1 MEHHRWESQHEIIL
15 KRWAEIASCYS
26 WMHDR
31 AYREFKVKN
40 MYYAIPVIILSTLTG
55 TANFAQQSIPE
66 KHRAIAVMVIGSL
79 NLISGL
85 ITTLAQFFKVNE
97 LQEAHRSSSIL
108 FSKFSR
114 NISIELN
121 LPITD
126 RSHDGVTFLEHSRQ
140 EYNRLVEQ
148 SPTIPTTVLSKF
160 NSKFR
165 KSHITK
171 PTISKLSTIEIYH
184 DEEYQAHKELTL
196 KKKQDEIDENERLM
210 EHRKTM
216 TNLENIKQQMSFK
229 IQNPLK
235 SHLDS
240 SSLSDVDCVDSE
252 YSDTEIK
259 EKNTV
264 LNSINTIE
272 KNKQEGNI
280 EMVATEMADKAIT
293 NAKNKIKE
301 LNEIGENDTN
311 IV

>member
-1 MEHHRWESQHEIIL
+1 MEHHRWEPQHELIL

-31 AYREFKVKN
+31 AYREFQVKN

-66 KHRAIAVMVIGSL
+66 RHREYAVMAIGSL
-79 NLISGL
+79 NLLSGL

-97 LQEAHRSSSIL
+97 LQEAHRTSSIV

-114 NISIELN
+114 NISVELN
-121 LPITD
+121 LPISD
-126 RSHDGVTFLEHSRQ
+126 RAHDGVTFLEHSRQ
-140 EYNRLVEQ
+140 EYNRMIEQ

-165 KSHITK
+165 KSHIAK
-171 PTISKLSTIEIYH
+171 PTISKLTEIEIYH
-184 DEEYQAHKELTL
+184 DEEYQAHKELSQ
-196 KKKQDEIDENERLM
+196 KKKKEEEEETERLA

-216 TNLENIKQQMSFK
+216 ANLENIKQQMSFK
-229 IQNPLK
+229 ITNPMK

-240 SSLSDVDCVDSE
+240 TSLSGEETEDISDNDSNNNN
-252 YSDTEIK
+252 EIISSV
-259 EKNTV
+259 NQ
-264 LNSINTIE
+264 IE
-272 KNKQEGNI
+272 KNKQDNI
-280 EMVATEMADKAIT
+280 EMIASEITNEVIT

-301 LNEIGENDTN
+301 INEINEIDTD

>member
-1 MEHHRWESQHEIIL
+1 MEHHRWEPQHELIL

-31 AYREFKVKN
+31 AYREYKVKN

-66 KHRAIAVMVIGSL
+66 KHRPIAIMVIGSL
-79 NLISGL
+79 NLLSGL

-97 LQEAHRSSSIL
+97 LQEAHRSSNML

-114 NISIELN
+114 NISVELN

-126 RSHDGVTFLEHSRQ
+126 RSHDGVTFLENCRQ
-140 EYNRLVEQ
+140 EYNRLIEQ
-148 SPTIPTTVLSKF
+148 SPSIPTTVLSTFNYKF
-160 NSKFR
+160 K

-171 PTISKLSTIEIYH
+171 PTISKLAEVEIYH
-184 DEEYQAHKELTL
+184 DHEYQAQKEMKQR
-196 KKKQDEIDENERLM
+196 KKEEEEEETERLA

-216 TNLENIKQQMSFK
+216 ANLENIKQQISFK
-229 IQNPLK
+229 IPNPMK

-240 SSLSDVDCVDSE
+240 TSLSGEETEYISDNDSNNNNDII
-252 YSDTEIK
+252 SSV
-259 EKNTV
+259 NQ
-264 LNSINTIE
+264 IE
-272 KNKQEGNI
+272 KNKQDNI
-280 EMVATEMADKAIT
+280 EMVASEITNEVIT
-293 NAKNKIKE
+293 NAKNKI
-301 LNEIGENDTN
+301 NEINEIDENNDTN

>member
-1 MEHHRWESQHEIIL
+1 MEQHRWESQHEIIL
-15 KRWAEIASCYS
+15 KRWAEISSCYS

-31 AYREFKVKN
+31 AYREYKVKN

-66 KHRAIAVMVIGSL
+66 KNRTIAVMVIGSL
-79 NLISGL
+79 NLLSGL

-97 LQEAHRSSSIL
+97 LQEAHRGSSII

-114 NISIELN
+114 NISVELN
-121 LPITD
+121 LPIID
-126 RSHDGVTFLEHSRQ
+126 RSHDGVTFLENCRQ
-140 EYNRLVEQ
+140 EYNRMIEQ
-148 SPTIPTTVLSKF
+148 SPTIPTSILSKF
-160 NSKFR
+160 NYKFK

-184 DEEYQAHKELTL
+184 DEEYQAHKELTQ
-196 KKKQDEIDENERLM
+196 KKKQDEIEENERLI

-216 TNLENIKQQMSFK
+216 SNLENIKQQISFK

-235 SHLDS
+235 THLDS
-240 SSLSDVDCVDSE
+240 SSLSGEDDVDNGDFE
-252 YSDTEIK
+252 YSDTETN
-259 EKNTV
+259 EKNKV
-264 LNSINTIE
+264 LNSINNIE

-280 EMVATEMADKAIT
+280 EMVANEMAEQTIT

-301 LNEIGENDTN
+301 INDSN